1 MAFYIPYFVGASV
14 ASYLTKNMYNY
25 MVSDDSTIIETSN
38 ITKENPFLKI
48 TDEPIILEPIILDIM
63 EPNKDNKL
71 ETIMEHT
78 ETTETKETI
87 VCSKCKLY
95 LPSKCF
101 SKNQF
106 KKYKKSP
113 TCKVCTKLG

>member
-14 ASYLTKNMYNY
+14 ASYITKNVYNY
-25 MVSDDSTIIETSN
+25 MVYDDSILTE
-38 ITKENPFLKI
+38 TKENPFLKI
-48 TDEPIILEPIILDIM
+48 TEEPIILEPVILDIV
-63 EPNKDNKL
+63 EPNKDTKL
-71 ETIMEHT
+71 DTNMEHT
-78 ETTETKETI
+78 KTLEPKDTLA
-87 VCSKCKLY
+87 CSKCKLY

>member
-25 MVSDDSTIIETSN
+25 MVSDDSTLTETSDT
-38 ITKENPFLKI
+38 TKENPFLKI
-48 TDEPIILEPIILDIM
+48 TEEPVILDIV

-78 ETTETKETI
+78 ETTETKDTL

-106 KKYKKSP
+106 KN
-113 TCKVCTKLG
+113 TKNHQPVRYVLN